1 MKNLL
6 LSVALLLTVSFAFAS
21 NDVEKVVAVE
31 VEEVLDKTNST
42 ELSIVTYIIIATNL
56 SEDGTG
62 MCYYTIITITTYPDG
77 TTYKT
82 SQEYATPASSL
93 EDCTNRANAHAAH
106 LNKSNK

>member
-6 LSVALLLTVSFAFAS
+6 LSVVLLLTVSFAFAS

-62 MCYYTIITITTYPDG
+62 MCYYTLTTTVTFSDG
-77 TTYKT
+77 TSYTN
-82 SQEYATPASSL
+82 SQDYATPASSL

-106 LNKSNK
+106 LNK

>member
-6 LSVALLLTVSFAFAS
+6 LSVVLLLTVSFAFAS

-62 MCYYTIITITTYPDG
+62 MCYYTLTTTTTTTFSDG
-77 TTYKT
+77 TSYT
-82 SQEYATPASSL
+82 SSQDYATPASSL
-93 EDCTNRANAHAAH
+93 EDCINRANAPAH
-106 LNKSNK
+106 LNK